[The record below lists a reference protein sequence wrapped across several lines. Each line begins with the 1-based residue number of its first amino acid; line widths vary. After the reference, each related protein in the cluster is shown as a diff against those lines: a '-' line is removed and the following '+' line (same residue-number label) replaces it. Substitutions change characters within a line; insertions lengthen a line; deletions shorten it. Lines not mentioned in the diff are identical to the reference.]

1 MEEQLLN
8 IFREVFNESDP
19 AEITL
24 DTEFRELEQY
34 SSLVQMTLIE
44 RIESELKVKLK
55 LLPMVKAETIA
66 DVMDAIEQ

>member
-1 MEEQLLN
+1 MEEQLLK
-8 IFREVFNESDP
+8 IFREVFNEADP

-44 RIESELKVKLK
+44 RIESEMKVKLR

-66 DVMDAIEQ
+66 DVMEAIEQ

>member
-8 IFREVFNESDP
+8 IFREVFNEADP

-24 DTEFRELEQY
+24 DTEFRDLEQY

>member
-8 IFREVFNESDP
+8 IFREVFNEADP